1 VQTRC
6 FVLLVIGCFLAGW
19 SARHGLDRPA
29 LRRPASSAAAIA
41 ALLERYVLNVAVPA
55 LVLVKLPDVEL
66 GASVAV
72 PVAVAWGGVLLA
84 AGIVVVVS
92 RLRAWDRPTKG
103 ALLLVTPLGNTSFLG
118 LATVEVLLGRDH
130 LGPALA
136 FDQLGSFLALA
147 VYGSVVASRYGAG
160 DPGWR
165 PAARR
170 LLRFGPFL
178 ALLASIPLRW
188 IGLPDVLHTA
198 LGGLGRTV
206 APVAML
212 AIGLRFR
219 LVFHRRLLQ
228 PALCCLIT
236 KMVVLPTAALAIAA
250 ITGVTGDRAW
260 QASILQVGMP
270 PMVTAG
276 VVAAQSG
283 LDEELA
289 TFVVGVGTL
298 LAFVTAPLL
307 AVLIRR

>member
-1 VQTRC
+1 MQTPW

-19 SARHGLDRPA
+19 SARHGLDRHGPD
-29 LRRPASSAAAIA
+29 RPTTRAAAIA
-41 ALLERYVLNVAVPA
+41 ALLERYVLNIAVPA
-55 LVLVKLPDVEL
+55 LVLVKLPDVEF
-66 GASVAV
+66 GAAV
-72 PVAVAWGGVLLA
+72 VVPMAVAWGGVLLA
-84 AGIVVVVS
+84 ACVVQVVS
-92 RLRAWDRPTKG
+92 RLRAWDRRTTG

-118 LATVEVLLGRDH
+118 LATVEALLGRDH

-147 VYGSVVASRYGAG
+147 VYGSLVASRFGAG
-160 DPGWR
+160 EPGWQ
-165 PAARR
+165 PTARR

-188 IGLPDVLHTA
+188 IDLPSLLHTA

-219 LVFHRRLLQ
+219 LVFRRRLIQ
-228 PALCCLIT
+228 PALCCLTT
-236 KMVVLPTAALAIAA
+236 KMVLLPAVALAVAA
-250 ITGVTGDRAW
+250 IAGVTGDRAW
-260 QASILQVGMP
+260 QASILQIGMP

-289 TFVVGVGTL
+289 TLVVGIGTL
-298 LAFVTAPLL
+298 LAFATAPLL
-307 AVLIRR
+307 AALM